1 MLSRNNVNNRMIS
14 DAKKVPHYG
23 LRKLSVGVASVL
35 LSTTLYFGATAHA
48 DVNVPTTTPQTPA
61 AQTDKQDSSASSAVT
76 LRSQPTQSSAA
87 QSASQQA
94 DRSQTAKSQSVTA
107 KADQPVINR
116 GGATNKL

>member
-1 MLSRNNVNNRMIS
+1 MIS

-48 DVNVPTTTPQTPA
+48 DANVPTTTPQTPA
-61 AQTDKQDSSASSAVT
+61 AQTDKQASSASSAVT

-87 QSASQQA
+87 ESGSQQA
-94 DRSQTAKSQSVTA
+94 DISQTAKSQSVTA
-107 KADQPVINR
+107 KADQSLINR
-116 GGATNKL
+116 GGNKQALILQR